1 MNQRTHSGLGI
12 ASFAT
17 SLVSAIL
24 VLALLVVAGIME
36 ASAPAGLD
44 EQSPA
49 AIGIGCSMV
58 LFLLCAL
65 VALGLGIG
73 ALFQKDRHKVFP
85 ILGVVVSA
93 LTLFLTLALLVIG
106 LIVG

>member
-1 MNQRTHSGLGI
+1 MEERTHSGLGI
-12 ASFAT
+12 ASFITA
-17 SLVSAIL
+17 LVSALLML
-24 VLALLVVAGIME
+24 VLVVIAGIMQS
-36 ASAPAGLD
+36 SAPEGVD
-44 EQSPA
+44 ENSPA
-49 AIGIGCSMV
+49 AMGVGCSMV

-85 ILGVVVSA
+85 ILGVVISA
-93 LTLFLTLALLVIG
+93 LTLVLSLALMVIG